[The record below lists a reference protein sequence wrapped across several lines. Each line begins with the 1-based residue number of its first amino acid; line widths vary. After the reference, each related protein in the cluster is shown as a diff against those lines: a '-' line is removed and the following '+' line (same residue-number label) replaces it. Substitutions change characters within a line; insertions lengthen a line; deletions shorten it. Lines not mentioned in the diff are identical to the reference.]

1 MKRNKLVVLSVDAL
15 LWEDL
20 YIARNYPGFSRIMKQ
35 HCGVEQVLSVYQ
47 TQTYPI
53 HVVQATGQNMM
64 DTGVYNNEAF
74 QPGRLEP
81 DWCWDVSY
89 IKVPTIFDAAKKAG
103 LTTCAIMWPVL
114 ARADIDFNIP
124 EVWDLQKWEDPHII
138 FEPNCSAKGYEYFKK
153 HVSKLEWHPK
163 PGLDEFAVC
172 LGEDIL
178 RNEMPDISFIHVSAV
193 DIARHLHGMECPEVV
208 EAIQKVDS
216 WICRLLQAI
225 DDAGYGEKTN
235 FVICSDHGHLKVDR
249 QVNLNVI
256 LREKGFIT
264 LDPVSEKVLDY
275 KAYCHSSG
283 LSSQVMLKDPDD
295 EKTRCEVL
303 ALLQDLQ
310 KDPQYGIRRIYTREE
325 VEHEFQLSGPFSYV
339 IDGDGGIAFGHA
351 CTGRAI
357 RLPDDPDYT
366 YVKTSHGHRPEIG
379 PQPTFLAAGPD
390 FSSNVM
396 LEHCSILDELPTYLQ
411 ILGLE
416 MDNLKGNSLRELV
429 RTQEENA

>member
-1 MKRNKLVVLSVDAL
+1 M
-15 LWEDL
+15 
-20 YIARNYPGFSRIMKQ
+20 
-35 HCGVEQVLSVYQ
+35 
-47 TQTYPI
+47 
-53 HVVQATGQNMM
+53 
-64 DTGVYNNEAF
+64 
-74 QPGRLEP
+74 
-81 DWCWDVSY
+81 
-89 IKVPTIFDAAKKAG
+89 
-103 LTTCAIMWPVL
+103 
-114 ARADIDFNIP
+114 
-124 EVWDLQKWEDPHII
+124 
-138 FEPNCSAKGYEYFKK
+138 
-153 HVSKLEWHPK
+153 
-163 PGLDEFAVC
+163 
-172 LGEDIL
+172 
-178 RNEMPDISFIHVSAV
+178 SAV

-303 ALLQDLQ
+303 ALLQELQ

>member
-1 MKRNKLVVLSVDAL
+1 M
-15 LWEDL
+15 
-20 YIARNYPGFSRIMKQ
+20 
-35 HCGVEQVLSVYQ
+35 
-47 TQTYPI
+47 
-53 HVVQATGQNMM
+53 
-64 DTGVYNNEAF
+64 
-74 QPGRLEP
+74 
-81 DWCWDVSY
+81 
-89 IKVPTIFDAAKKAG
+89 
-103 LTTCAIMWPVL
+103 
-114 ARADIDFNIP
+114 
-124 EVWDLQKWEDPHII
+124 
-138 FEPNCSAKGYEYFKK
+138 
-153 HVSKLEWHPK
+153 
-163 PGLDEFAVC
+163 
-172 LGEDIL
+172 
-178 RNEMPDISFIHVSAV
+178 
-193 DIARHLHGMECPEVV
+193 
-208 EAIQKVDS
+208 
-216 WICRLLQAI
+216 
-225 DDAGYGEKTN
+225 
-235 FVICSDHGHLKVDR
+235 
-249 QVNLNVI
+249 
-256 LREKGFIT
+256 
-264 LDPVSEKVLDY
+264 
-275 KAYCHSSG
+275 
-283 LSSQVMLKDPDD
+283 
-295 EKTRCEVL
+295 L